1 MKHLSSNRLMA
12 WAAMALGSLA
22 LSGCM
27 ATAPTVDVVEPTQ
40 ARPEASRYAP
50 TNNGAIFQAASYRPL
65 YETYRARMVGDIVTV
80 TIDEKISAKQETTS
94 KIEKTGTVGGAITA
108 VPLIRADQ
116 LGKLDVNGKSAN
128 TFDGKGSTESSNN
141 FSGIIT
147 CTVVEVLPNGHLIIS
162 GEKQIG
168 VAKNVDILKFSG
180 QIDPVTIQPGNT
192 VSSTQI
198 ANVRIEQKGR
208 GAQSD
213 AQGIGWLA
221 RFFLNILPF

>member
-1 MKHLSSNRLMA
+1 MKLFSMSRMIGLA
-12 WAAMALGSLA
+12 LAMAG

-27 ATAPTVDVVEPTQ
+27 VTAPTVDVVEPTQ
-40 ARPEASRYAP
+40 ARPVAADLTP
-50 TNNGAIFQAASYRPL
+50 ANNGAIFQAQSYRPL

-80 TIDEKISAKQETTS
+80 TISENISAKQETTS
-94 KIEKTGTVGGAITA
+94 KVAKSGSVSGSISALPYAK
-108 VPLIRADQ
+108 ADQ
-116 LGKLDVNGKSAN
+116 LAKLGIGGKSDNAFN
-128 TFDGKGSTESSNN
+128 GTGSTVSSNN
-141 FSGIIT
+141 FSGVIT

-180 QIDPVTIQPGNT
+180 QVDPMTIQPGNT
-192 VSSTQI
+192 VASTQV

-221 RFFLNILPF
+221 RFFLNVLPF

>member
-1 MKHLSSNRLMA
+1 MKLFSMSRLM
-12 WAAMALGSLA
+12 GLA
-22 LSGCM
+22 FAIAGLSGCM
-27 ATAPTVDVVEPTQ
+27 VTAPTVDVVEPTQ
-40 ARPEASRYAP
+40 ARPVAADLAP
-50 TNNGAIFQAASYRPL
+50 ANNGAIFQAQSYRPL

-80 TIDEKISAKQETTS
+80 TISENIAAKQETTS
-94 KIEKTGTVGGAITA
+94 KVAKSGSVSGSISALPYAK
-108 VPLIRADQ
+108 ADQ
-116 LGKLDVNGKSAN
+116 LAKLGISGKSDNAFN
-128 TFDGKGSTESSNN
+128 GTGSTVSSNV
-141 FSGIIT
+141 FSGVIT

-180 QIDPVTIQPGNT
+180 QVDPMTIQPGNT
-192 VSSTQI
+192 VASTQI

-221 RFFLNILPF
+221 RFFLNVLPF

>member
-1 MKHLSSNRLMA
+1 MKLLGLSRLIIPTLA
-12 WAAMALGSLA
+12 LMALG
-22 LSGCM
+22 GCM
-27 ATAPTVDVVEPTQ
+27 VTAPTVDVIEPTQ
-40 ARPEASRYAP
+40 ARPEAAQLAP
-50 TNNGAIFQAASYRPL
+50 VNNGAIFQAASYRPL

-94 KIEKTGTVGGAITA
+94 KVAKSGSVSGSVSALPYA
-108 VPLIRADQ
+108 KADQ
-116 LGKLDVNGKSAN
+116 LAKLGVGGKSDNAFN
-128 TFDGKGSTESSNN
+128 GTGSTESSNN

-180 QIDPVTIQPGNT
+180 QIDPMTIQPGNT

-221 RFFLNILPF
+221 RFFLNVLPF

>member
-1 MKHLSSNRLMA
+1 MMHFSSSRL
-12 WAAMALGSLA
+12 AAAALTALA

-40 ARPEASRYAP
+40 ARPEASRYVAA
-50 TNNGAIFQAASYRPL
+50 NNGAIFQAASYRPL

-94 KIEKTGTVGGAITA
+94 KIEKTGSVTGSIAA
-108 VPLIRADQ
+108 APLIRSDQ

-180 QIDPVTIQPGNT
+180 QIDPATIQPGNT
-192 VSSTQI
+192 VASTQI

-221 RFFLNILPF
+221 RFFLNILPL

>member
-1 MKHLSSNRLMA
+1 MKLFSSSHL
-12 WAAMALGSLA
+12 AAAALAALA

-27 ATAPTVDVVEPTQ
+27 ATAPTVDVIEPTQ
-40 ARPEASRYAP
+40 ARPEAARYVP
-50 TNNGAIFQAASYRPL
+50 VNNGAIFQAASYRPL

-80 TIDEKISAKQETTS
+80 TIDEKISAKQKTTS
-94 KIEKTGTVGGAITA
+94 SISKTGSVSGSIAA
-108 VPLIRADQ
+108 VPLIRSDQ
-116 LGKLDVNGKSAN
+116 LGKLDINGKSAN
-128 TFDGKGSTESSNN
+128 AFDGKGTTESSNN
-141 FSGIIT
+141 FSGIVT

-180 QIDPVTIQPGNT
+180 QIDPATIQPGNT
-192 VSSTQI
+192 VASTQI

-208 GAQSD
+208 GAQSE

-221 RFFLNILPF
+221 RFFLNILPL

>member
-1 MKHLSSNRLMA
+1 MTARRISQV
-12 WAAMALGSLA
+12 AACVLTCFT
-22 LSGCM
+22 LSGCLI
-27 ATAPTVDVVEPTQ
+27 TSPTVDVVEPTQ
-40 ARPEASRYAP
+40 ARPEAARYVP
-50 TNNGAIFQAASYRPL
+50 MQNGAIFQAASYRPL

-80 TIDEKISAKQETTS
+80 NINEKISAKQETSST
-94 KIEKTGTVGGAITA
+94 IEKTGTVTGTIAA
-108 VPLIRADQ
+108 APLVRADQ

-128 TFDGKGSTESSNN
+128 TFDGKGTTESSNN
-141 FSGIIT
+141 FSGVIT
-147 CTVVEVLPNGHLIIS
+147 CTVVEVLPNGHLIIA

-180 QIDPVTIQPGNT
+180 QIDPATIQPGNS

-208 GAQSD
+208 GAQAD

-221 RFFLNILPF
+221 RFFLNILPL

>member
-1 MKHLSSNRLMA
+1 
-12 WAAMALGSLA
+12 
-22 LSGCM
+22 M

-40 ARPEASRYAP
+40 ARPEAARYVPA
-50 TNNGAIFQAASYRPL
+50 NNGAIFQAASYRPL

-94 KIEKTGTVGGAITA
+94 KIEKTGSVTGSIAA
-108 VPLIRADQ
+108 APLIRSDQ

-180 QIDPVTIQPGNT
+180 QIDPATIQPGNT
-192 VSSTQI
+192 VASTQI

-221 RFFLNILPF
+221 RFFLNILPL